1 MRWLVKEV
9 EVHLKSDSVFFFV
22 FGLALTLLFRFAF
35 LDFSYGGYG
44 KLDRGVRMYELLLTN
59 NDGNENNDVYN
70 DKEEESFSEGTKLFQ
85 WRTWVS

>member
-1 MRWLVKEV
+1 MILSFFCFR
-9 EVHLKSDSVFFFV
+9 SCAYASVS
-22 FGLALTLLFRFAF
+22 FRFAI

-59 NDGNENNDVYN
+59 DDGNENNDIHYG
-70 DKEEESFSEGTKLFQ
+70 KEEESFSEGTKVFQ